1 MIIPLYKV
9 EQSFP
14 EDNVNI
20 YTAAYAF
27 DITRAVQGSIKSGCS
42 HVDGIVTEWAIF
54 DSEGAADACD
64 EVLQR
69 AINKHSTC

>member
-1 MIIPLYKV
+1 MIIPLYRV

-20 YTAAYAF
+20 YTATYAF
-27 DITRAVQGSIKSGCS
+27 DIARVVQGSIKSGCA

-54 DSEGAADACD
+54 DSEGAADAC
-64 EVLQR
+64 EEMLHQ
-69 AINKHSTC
+69 AINKHATY